1 MLCNQAS
8 RSIIYI
14 ITKQA
19 FIYILTVFMNI
30 SSDSQTQTVVMAS
43 GCDLFLNEI
52 SVGVFEFLE

>member
-19 FIYILTVFMNI
+19 FIYILTVFMSI
-30 SSDSQTQTVVMAS
+30 SSDSQTVVMAS
-43 GCDLFLNEI
+43 GCDLFLNAI